1 MNDPGRLRR
10 SPWLFALYA
19 VLLAYAVVTLLPFA
33 WMLITSFKDSRDVF
47 RLPPS
52 FVPTKL
58 FGPDPLGNYVDVLTR
73 HDFLLYFRN
82 SLFVS
87 TMAALGQVATCALAG
102 YAFARMDLPGKNLI
116 FALILATAF
125 VPAEVTIIPEF
136 LLMRQLGW
144 IDSFL
149 PLIVPSFLV
158 GSFGTFMLREYFASL
173 PDEYGEA
180 ARIDG
185 AGPWRIFWR
194 IYLPL
199 ARPALISIFVIAFIN
214 NWDELLRPL
223 LYLNSPELRT
233 VPLGLMR
240 FVGEFESEWTLL
252 MAGSVASTLPLILIY
267 VLGQKYVLQ
276 GFAGGGVRG

>member
-1 MNDPGRLRR
+1 MNDPGLPRR

-19 VLLAYAVVTLLPFA
+19 VLVAYAVVTLLPFA

-82 SLFVS
+82 SFFVS
-87 TMAALGQVATCALAG
+87 SMAALGQVATCALAG
-102 YAFARMDLPGKNLI
+102 YAFARMELPGKNLI

-276 GFAGGGVRG
+276 GFAGGGVKG